1 MGWSPYAVEGAERSG
16 RWLVTCD
23 HAANTVP
30 EKVIPG
36 GTLGLSEA
44 DMDRHIAYDVGAAG
58 VARHL
63 ARLLDSPAIR
73 TDFSRLVI
81 DPNRDVHDPTVL
93 MKIYDRTVIP
103 GNKAADRDEIARRKA
118 LCYDPYHEA
127 YAAMA
132 DRAGIAIC
140 AVHSFTPQ
148 FRGRSWRPWQ
158 VGILWAGDDR
168 ISRPLIARLRQLD
181 LTVGDNEPYAGH
193 LAGDSI
199 DRHALRH
206 GRPNVL
212 VEVRNDLI
220 RDPAGQL
227 AWAERLAPVL
237 EAARAD
243 AEI

>member
-1 MGWSPYAVEGAERSG
+1 MGWSPFAVEGADRSG

-30 EKVIPG
+30 EEVIPG
-36 GTLGLSEA
+36 STLGLSDA

-63 ARLLDSPAIR
+63 ARLLDSPAIL

-81 DPNRDVHDPTVL
+81 DPNRDAHDPTVL

-103 GNKAADRDEIARRKA
+103 GNKTAGRDEIARRKA

-132 DRAGIAIC
+132 ARSGIAIC

-148 FRGRSWRPWQ
+148 FRGRRWRPWQ

-168 ISRPLIARLRQLD
+168 ISRPLIERLRRFD

-220 RDPAGQL
+220 RDPAGQK